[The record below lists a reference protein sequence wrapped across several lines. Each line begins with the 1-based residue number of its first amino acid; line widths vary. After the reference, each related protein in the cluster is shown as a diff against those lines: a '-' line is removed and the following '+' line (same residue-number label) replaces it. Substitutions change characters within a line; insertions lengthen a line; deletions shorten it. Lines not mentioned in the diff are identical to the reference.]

1 MILFSFIIRVFIIY
15 TSINYI
21 NSHKSPIQHTRS
33 NILNNIQKISK
44 FTLLPLTTTILSS
57 TSNSL
62 PVSAALDN
70 DNGYYYDKLN
80 NFKILLPQGWNAM
93 PKRTPTARLMKY
105 QVEESLFVATQ
116 FAEGAACSITRS
128 NARKLLYDF
137 QIEWYFAPLDK
148 IIDIGSPEL
157 IAELLVLQRQG
168 DFERK
173 QTPSTI
179 INSKIIDN
187 TSSSSSSS
195 SSSGSSYL
203 EFEFETPL
211 AEAVTRRTLV
221 KTFYN
226 PSTQQLTSV
235 WVSALDSVFKGEY
248 GDTLRAIRNSYEY
261 NKSNDDNA

>member
-1 MILFSFIIRVFIIY
+1 MVISLNIFLLLMY
-15 TSINYI
+15 LNYNI
-21 NSHKSPIQHTRS
+21 VCSQKRPIQHISS
-33 NILNNIQKISK
+33 NIHNSIQKISK
-44 FTLLPLTTTILSS
+44 LTFLPLTTTLLSS

-62 PVSAALDN
+62 SVKAVD
-70 DNGYYYDKLN
+70 DGYYYDKAN
-80 NFKILLPQGWNAM
+80 NFKVLLPAGWNAM
-93 PKRTPTARLMKY
+93 PKKTPTARLMKY

-179 INSKIIDN
+179 INSKFIDASISAITN
-187 TSSSSSSS
+187 NNNN
-195 SSSGSSYL
+195 GISYL

-221 KTFYN
+221 KSFYTPN
-226 PSTQQLTSV
+226 TQQLTSV

-248 GDTLRAIRNSYEY
+248 GDSLRAIRDSYEY
-261 NKSNDDNA
+261 NKASTIIA